1 ESNLRPHNLSHYNKL
16 WVWRSIVHPLT
27 TNDSISKS
35 FVDNPKILAGNDEK
49 INFWAGCWVREFLLK
64 SIFSRVFALAVKK
77 VGNIVDFG
85 FWLDGKWVWHV
96 EHKRPFFIE
105 RKSSVLL
112 LWVSSGENQRAKLWK
127 LVWAKLAP
135 RTWNSSFGYWCMVEL
150 LNLSNPR
157 EIGMVEQFEVVE
169 IAQSHI

>member
-1 ESNLRPHNLSHYNKL
+1 MHGEGAQGAAMSVAAVGSSNWYANEENCQWKKIIVAIYESRESNLLPHNLSHYNKS

-27 TNDSISKS
+27 TNDSIRKS

-85 FWLDGKWVWHV
+85 FWLDEKLVWHV
-96 EHKRPFFIE
+96 EHKRPPF
-105 RKSSVLL
+105 
-112 LWVSSGENQRAKLWK
+112 
-127 LVWAKLAP
+127 
-135 RTWNSSFGYWCMVEL
+135 
-150 LNLSNPR
+150 
-157 EIGMVEQFEVVE
+157 
-169 IAQSHI
+169 H